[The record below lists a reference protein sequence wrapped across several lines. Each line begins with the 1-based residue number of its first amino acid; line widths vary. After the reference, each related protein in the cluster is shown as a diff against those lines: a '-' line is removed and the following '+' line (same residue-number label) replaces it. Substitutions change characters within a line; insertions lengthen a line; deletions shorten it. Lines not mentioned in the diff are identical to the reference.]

1 VNSVN
6 LDEYVGLAPDNPQSY
21 RYFMD
26 RNLFDHVNI
35 DKANTFVASGIG
47 DIEQNVLEFRRELQ
61 RAEID
66 IQLLG
71 IGVDGHI
78 GFNEPN
84 RVLRDGAHVEVLDE
98 STVRANARFF
108 ENRDEVP
115 RRRIS
120 MGMGIFSGPN
130 GS

>member
-1 VNSVN
+1 MNSVN